1 MINNTPIEISEQ
13 LECNRIQQ
21 QLQRLY
27 GSLVRLGI
35 YNPILRLSKTD
46 VEYMQRLF
54 DSNPNWSGSK
64 FYKKGDCG
72 FVLSNIR
79 VEY

>member
-1 MINNTPIEISEQ
+1 MINSVTIEISEQ

-21 QLQRLY
+21 QLQNLY
-27 GSLVRLGI
+27 GSMTRLGI

-64 FYKKGDCG
+64 FYTKGVCG